1 MLNTCMLNKLIRFI
15 KNWSDEYHTLM
26 DELRKE
32 GYYFCIHSWGT
43 AFYHDKQRTNKQT
56 TKKSKR

>member
-1 MLNTCMLNKLIRFI
+1 MLNKFIRFI

-26 DELRKE
+26 DKLRKE
-32 GYYFCIHSWGT
+32 GYYFCNNSWGT